1 MLYQV
6 LKGAFDQPFID
17 MVETIVADI
26 PAQKGATVEED
37 DYSTRDCDLHWID
50 YGTKGFDLIHPHIK
64 EALKQIGEVD
74 PGTWEYENIQY
85 TAYGQKG
92 FHDWHI
98 DTFRRSYN
106 RYDLPLGKRFVGKSR
121 KLSVSILLNGRDE
134 FTGGNFEISMFP
146 NGTNTVGTP
155 LDDFSK
161 AGDMAIFDSKLCH
174 RVAPVETGL
183 RKSLV
188 SWICA

>member
-1 MLYQV
+1 
-6 LKGAFDQPFID
+6 
-17 MVETIVADI
+17 
-26 PAQKGATVEED
+26 
-37 DYSTRDCDLHWID
+37 
-50 YGTKGFDLIHPHIK
+50 
-64 EALKQIGEVD
+64 
-74 PGTWEYENIQY
+74 
-85 TAYGQKG
+85 
-92 FHDWHI
+92 
-98 DTFRRSYN
+98 
-106 RYDLPLGKRFVGKSR
+106 
-121 KLSVSILLNGRDE
+121 
-134 FTGGNFEISMFP
+134 MFP